1 MKSKIVKNHSSSHIW
16 GFWGLLLLV
25 YLVSGGW
32 VNAQHTTEFE
42 FFDTATPAVL
52 TNMQTNTG
60 AVFESIHNAY
70 FKGNQQ
76 GLIISAKNATEDAIK
91 QIQRLWSTSR
101 FYCSETEIFQPVLQT
116 PKGLQVRNIS
126 VYFEQGATNEDKY
139 QDMVFEYTPDGRIS
153 DAYIAIAKH
162 QYVNFFKGSTSV
174 TDYRLRQLICGFVE
188 DFRTAYNRKDLPYL
202 EKVYS
207 DDALIIVGKELQSKG
222 DGLKPNVTYD
232 VVPRDEYMRRLRATF
247 QRNAYINIK
256 FEEIEVVQQDKRSP
270 VYGVTLR
277 QEWNSSVYSDVGWLF
292 LMIDF
297 ENEDRPQIWVR
308 TWQPISIPRDKV
320 FWPGD
325 FPNIK
330 K

>member
-1 MKSKIVKNHSSSHIW
+1 MKRKIVTNHSKSKLRGLRTVILSAFLIIGGLVK
-16 GFWGLLLLV
+16 
-25 YLVSGGW
+25 
-32 VNAQHTTEFE
+32 AQHTTEFE

-52 TNMQTNTG
+52 KAMQTNMEKL
-60 AVFESIHNAY
+60 FESIHNSY
-70 FKGNQQ
+70 HKGSA
-76 GLIISAKNATEDAIK
+76 GLTISTSYATEDAIK
-91 QIQRLWSTSR
+91 QLQRLWSTSR
-101 FYCSETEIFQPVLQT
+101 FYCSETEIFQPVLKT
-116 PKGLQVRNIS
+116 PKGMQVRNIS
-126 VYFEQGATNEDKY
+126 VYFEQGGTNADKY
-139 QDMVFEYTPDGRIS
+139 QDMVFEFLPDGKIS

-188 DFRTAYNRKDLPYL
+188 DFRTAYNRKDLSYL
-202 EKVYS
+202 KQVFS
-207 DDALIIVGKELQSKG
+207 DDALIIVGKELKSSG
-222 DGLKPNVTYD
+222 DGLKPLVKYD
-232 VVPRDEYMRRLRATF
+232 IIPRDQYLKNLESAF

-256 FEEIEVVQQDKRSP
+256 FEEIEVVQQDKSSP

-277 QEWNSSVYSDVGWLF
+277 QEWNSSTYSDVGWLF

-297 ENEDRPQIWVR
+297 ENEDRPMIWVR

-325 FPNIK
+325 FPKIK